1 MPSELPR
8 TPHETYQSLLNGP
21 HANGH
26 MPIVGYEVAYL
37 GVPSRPRFA
46 RRPWVTWRGVLVFI
60 SGAIFVV
67 VLMGTVR

>member
-26 MPIVGYEVAYL
+26 MPLLEDEVL
-37 GVPSRPRFA
+37 FFPVV
-46 RRPWVTWRGVLVFI
+46 RPWITWRGVLVFI
-60 SGAIFVV
+60 SGAIFVA
-67 VLMGTVR
+67 LIMGYGGSK

>member
-1 MPSELPR
+1 MPSELPKS
-8 TPHETYQSLLNGP
+8 PGETYQSLLNGS
-21 HANGH
+21 HSNTH

-37 GVPSRPRFA
+37 SAPS
-46 RRPWVTWRGVLVFI
+46 RPWVTWRGALVFI